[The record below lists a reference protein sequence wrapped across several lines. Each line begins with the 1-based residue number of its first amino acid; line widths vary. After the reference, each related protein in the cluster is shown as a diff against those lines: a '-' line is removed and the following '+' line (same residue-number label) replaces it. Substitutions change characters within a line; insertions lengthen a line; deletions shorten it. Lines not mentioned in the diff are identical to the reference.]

1 MLPVSKYN
9 ECRTVNSTKP
19 WRSLLLVTCLSS
31 VVPAAELVMRDI
43 GVGVVQL
50 PTDFSYDVSA
60 PAGNRSG
67 DDTFDSAY
75 GIDVHGRYSMARTG
89 DSLGLVLGGALGAE
103 QAAYAPGGAWT
114 AFTATGLAGCGW
126 AITDRIILLGE
137 AQVGLGLGQLEIDGS
152 AAANSISVSGP
163 LVRGG
168 VQASGRFALTESVII
183 GLGVGWLQTMA
194 PLSGDGVD
202 TTLKISGTSAFLS
215 LDWRLSDRPFLL
227 E

>member
-1 MLPVSKYN
+1 MVPESPLH
-9 ECRTVNSTKP
+9 ECCSTIATKP
-19 WRSLLLVTCLSS
+19 WHSLLLVTCLYGFT
-31 VVPAAELVMRDI
+31 PAAELVMRDI

-60 PAGNRSG
+60 PAGDRSG
-67 DDTFDSAY
+67 NDSFDSAY

-89 DSLGLVLGGALGAE
+89 DSIGLVLGGALGAE
-103 QAAYAPGGAWT
+103 QATYAPGGAWT

-126 AITDRIILLGE
+126 ALTDRIILLGE
-137 AQVGLGLGQLEIDGS
+137 AQLGLGLGKLDIDGS
-152 AAANSISVSGP
+152 TAANAIAVSGP

-168 VQASGRFALTESVII
+168 LQASGRFALTESLII
-183 GLGVGWLQTMA
+183 GLGVGWQQTMA
-194 PLSGDGVD
+194 QLSGDGVD